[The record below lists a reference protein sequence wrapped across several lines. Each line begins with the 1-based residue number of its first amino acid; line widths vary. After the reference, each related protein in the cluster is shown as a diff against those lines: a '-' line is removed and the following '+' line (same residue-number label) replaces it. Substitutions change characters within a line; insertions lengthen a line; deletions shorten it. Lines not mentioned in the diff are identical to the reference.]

1 MTCVILDH
9 MLLCLASHTIIFT
22 TVKQN
27 EFTILISFL
36 SNLESLPASGQLMH
50 QQSGREDILLI
61 VPSLKD
67 TLRLNLV
74 NLHQLSYNV
83 EWECLEIVTC
93 LGKEESYLH
102 RDYEQWFHRMFWPP
116 FCVWQGRWIVFP
128 GEGTRLKISFA
139 SVLFGQLCMDL
150 FLWMGWIFIC
160 VSLLFIMVHF
170 IFLEAMDSQRVC

>member
-1 MTCVILDH
+1 MWSWITCSFALHLTQLFSSLWNRMNSLFLFPFWVAWRAF
-9 MLLCLASHTIIFT
+9 LLVASWCINRVTE
-22 TVKQN
+22 K
-27 EFTILISFL
+27 ISCWL
-36 SNLESLPASGQLMH
+36 S
-50 QQSGREDILLI
+50 
-61 VPSLKD
+61 PSLKD

-93 LGKEESYLH
+93 LGKEESYVH
-102 RDYEQWFHRMFWPP
+102 RDYEQWFHRMFLPP
-116 FCVWQGRWIVFP
+116 FCVWQCRWIVFP
-128 GEGTRLKISFA
+128 GEGTRPKISFA

-170 IFLEAMDSQRVC
+170 VFLVAMDSQRVY